1 MENKVETKYVCPVC
15 GSDDLLVTEETSWFL
30 NTGEFF
36 CHSVKSYDDNAKVT
50 CRESDC
56 EWVGELKDAVRVEI

>member
-1 MENKVETKYVCPVC
+1 MEAEVETKYVCPVC
-15 GSDDLLVTEETSWFL
+15 NSSDLFVYEETSWLL

-36 CHSVKSYDDNAKVT
+36 CHSVKMWDSNAKVT

-56 EWVGELKDAVRVEI
+56 EWVGELKDAVLVKV

>member
-1 MENKVETKYVCPVC
+1 MENEVETKYTCPVC
-15 GSDDLLVTEETSWFL
+15 GSDDLLVTEETSWLL

-36 CHSVKSYDDNAKVT
+36 CHSVKTHDADAKVI

-56 EWVGELKDAVRVEI
+56 EWVGELKDAVRVEV